1 MKTGT
6 LNEICKDL
14 DYNRPFHLTFR
25 RRCWDNFNDNYAK
38 VETVDSID
46 VFVFYGKESNYKP
59 VQLSY
64 HNTIADDWY
73 VVEEETDINM
83 DKLRELLENSIKI
96 LNKILENYK

>member
-73 VVEEETDINM
+73 VVEEDTDIN
-83 DKLRELLENSIKI
+83 DVFVFYGKEN
-96 LNKILENYK
+96 NYKPCNYHITIP